1 MCEFASVVA
10 TTDGPLILYAAPGIR
25 SHGDARAGWK
35 IKGGAEVEWTGENH
49 NSLLVRHE
57 DEQVAKTIKAMLV
70 DKFANRSAM
79 LATITETRG
88 LSGEVVFYRD
98 GKRIFTVAEA
108 GPQAE
113 DLNDLLAKLPT
124 LPYFKPT
131 AECSE
136 EILEQLVAEHLHA
149 LGTYC
154 KDPHQFD
161 EIALKIVRDPAAL
174 AAMAGRCRSSPGAG
188 SAAAATWYAA
198 WDAKWSAAKWS
209 AAWSAAWYAARDA
222 ARDAAWYA
230 ARDAAY
236 AARDAAKWSAA
247 AAAAAA
253 WDAARDAARDAEHMV
268 ADLPNNPWAPLVEM
282 WALGAAPIG
291 IVGDEFVVYVP
302 QV

>member
-10 TTDGPLILYAAPGIR
+10 TTDGPLVLYAAPGIK

-57 DEQVAKTIKAMLV
+57 DEQVAKTIKALLV
-70 DKFANRSAM
+70 EKFANRSAM

-161 EIALKIVRDPAAL
+161 EIALKIVRDPAA
-174 AAMAGRCRSSPGAG
+174 R
-188 SAAAATWYAA
+188 
-198 WDAKWSAAKWS
+198 
-209 AAWSAAWYAARDA
+209 YAARDA
-222 ARDAAWYA
+222 AWDAAS
-230 ARDAAY
+230 D
-236 AARDAAKWSAA
+236 
-247 AAAAAA
+247 AA
-253 WDAARDAARDAEHMV
+253 WDAAWDAQHMV
-268 ADLPNNPWAPLVEM
+268 ADLPNNLWAPLVEM